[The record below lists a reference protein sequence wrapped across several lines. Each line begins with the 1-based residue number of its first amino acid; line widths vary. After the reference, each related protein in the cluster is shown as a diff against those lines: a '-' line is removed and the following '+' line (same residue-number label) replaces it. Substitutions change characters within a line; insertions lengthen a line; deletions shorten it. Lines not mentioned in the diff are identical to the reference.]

1 MVGGAEQIVWES
13 QRMRD
18 VIEEA
23 ERAARSDAKVLI
35 SGESGVG
42 KELVA
47 RLIHARSH
55 RSARAMVTV
64 NCAGVPDTLL
74 ESELFG
80 HVRGS
85 FTDAVRDKA
94 GLLELADGGT
104 VFLDEVGEM
113 SLKMQALLLRF
124 LENGE
129 IQRVGAP
136 QLRLTSNVRVISAT
150 NRDLRQRVKDSSF
163 REDLFYRLNV
173 LCLEIP
179 PLRERRADVLP
190 LVRHY
195 LKAFV
200 AQYRVPAPELSAEA
214 LRRLE
219 TYHWPGNVREL
230 RNLIESL
237 VARFSG
243 QTVDFPQLPWHVQQA
258 RAEES
263 IERTA
268 VGQPGET
275 LWNAIRDGASFWSA
289 VYGPF
294 MARDITRDD
303 VRFIVRRGLEQ
314 TRGNYTLL
322 VQVLNLQ
329 TTDYKRFLNFLR
341 KHDCHEPVRAFRTVP
356 VARSAA

>member
-1 MVGGAEQIVWES
+1 MVGVSEQIIWES
-13 QRMRD
+13 QAMRD
-18 VIEEA
+18 VMEEA
-23 ERAARSDAKVLI
+23 SRAARSDAKILLT
-35 SGESGVG
+35 GESGVG
-42 KELVA
+42 KEVVA
-47 RLIHARSH
+47 RLIHSRGP
-55 RSARAMVTV
+55 RANRALVTV

-94 GLLELADGGT
+94 GLLEVADGGT

-113 SLKMQALLLRF
+113 SLKMQAMLLRF

-136 QLRLTSNVRVISAT
+136 QLRLKCDVRVIAAS
-150 NRDLRQRVKDSSF
+150 NRDLRQQVRDQAF

-173 LCLEIP
+173 LCIEIP
-179 PLRERRADVLP
+179 PLRDRRADILP
-190 LVRHY
+190 LLRHY
-195 LKAFV
+195 LKSFGE
-200 AQYRVPAPELSAEA
+200 QYRVPAPELSADA

-219 TYHWPGNVREL
+219 TYRWPGNVREL

-258 RAEES
+258 AADQS
-263 IERTA
+263 ERPDA
-268 VGQPGET
+268 KPAGET
-275 LWNAIRDGASFWSA
+275 LWNQIQEGASFWSA

-294 MARDITRDD
+294 MSRDITRDD
-303 VRFIVRRGLEQ
+303 VRFIVRKGLEH

-341 KHDCHEPVRAFRTVP
+341 KHDCHEPVRAFRTIP
-356 VARSAA
+356 ARPAA

>member
-1 MVGGAEQIVWES
+1 MVGVAEQIIWES
-13 QRMRD
+13 QAMRD
-18 VIEEA
+18 VMDEA
-23 ERAARSDAKVLI
+23 ERAAKSDAKILLT
-35 SGESGVG
+35 GESGVG
-42 KELVA
+42 KEVVA
-47 RLIHARSH
+47 RLIHSH
-55 RSARAMVTV
+55 GHRANRALVTV

-80 HVRGS
+80 HARGS
-85 FTDAVRDKA
+85 FTDAIRDKA
-94 GLLELADGGT
+94 GLLEIADGGT

-113 SLKMQALLLRF
+113 SLKMQAMLLRF

-136 QLRLTSNVRVISAT
+136 HLRLKADVRVIAAT
-150 NRDLRQRVKDSSF
+150 NRDLRQQVKDKGF

-173 LCLEIP
+173 LCVEIP
-179 PLRERRADVLP
+179 PLRDRRPDILP

-195 LKAFV
+195 LKAFA
-200 AQYRVPAPELSAEA
+200 AQYRVPPPDLSADTV
-214 LRRLE
+214 RRLE
-219 TYHWPGNVREL
+219 SYRWPGNVREL

-243 QTVDFPQLPWHVQQA
+243 QEVDFPQLPWHIQQA
-258 RAEES
+258 APDEADRPEAKP
-263 IERTA
+263 A
-268 VGQPGET
+268 GET
-275 LWNAIRDGASFWSA
+275 LWNQIRDGASFWSA

-294 MARDITRDD
+294 MSRDITRDD
-303 VRFIVRRGLEQ
+303 VRFIVRKGLEH

-341 KHDCHEPVRAFRTVP
+341 KHDCHEPVRAFRTIPMVRP
-356 VARSAA
+356 AA

>member
-1 MVGGAEQIVWES
+1 MVGAPERLVWES
-13 QRMRD
+13 QAMRD
-18 VIEEA
+18 VMDEA
-23 ERAARSDAKVLI
+23 DRAARSDAKILI
-35 SGESGVG
+35 TGESGVG
-42 KELVA
+42 KEVVA
-47 RLIHARSH
+47 RLIHSRSH
-55 RSARAMVTV
+55 RAGRSLVTV

-85 FTDAVRDKA
+85 FTDAIRDKA
-94 GLLELADGGT
+94 GLLEVADGGT
-104 VFLDEVGEM
+104 VLLDEVGEM

-136 QLRLTSNVRVISAT
+136 HLRLTANVRVIAAT
-150 NRDLRQRVKDSSF
+150 NRDLREQVRQRAF

-179 PLRERRADVLP
+179 PLRDRRADILP

-195 LKAFV
+195 LSSFS
-200 AQYRVPAPELSAEA
+200 AQYRVPAPELSADA

-219 TYHWPGNVREL
+219 TYRWPGNIREL

-243 QTVDFPQLPWHVQQA
+243 QAVDYQQLPWHIQQA
-258 RAEES
+258 PPEEAE
-263 IERTA
+263 RPDA
-268 VGQPGET
+268 KPAGET
-275 LWNAIRDGASFWSA
+275 LWNAIRDGATFWAA

-294 MARDITRDD
+294 MSRDITRDD
-303 VRFIVRRGLEQ
+303 VRFIVRKGLEH

-329 TTDYKRFLNFLR
+329 TNDYKRFLNFLR
-341 KHDCHEPVRAFRTVP
+341 KHDCHEPVRAFRTIAP
-356 VARSAA
+356 IRPAA